1 MTPEYLQLL
10 RGSLA
15 GRGIELAAGL
25 REEQL
30 AAIEEQFG
38 FRFPADLRMLLAAFV
53 PAGEGF
59 PDWHRPETQPMLDW
73 LAEPAE
79 GLAFDVEENEI
90 WPPAWGER
98 PDDPD
103 EAVEEAYRLVALAP
117 ILVPIYGD
125 QYLPS
130 RPSERGNPVF
140 AVDQSEVE
148 LVSPDLGWFFH
159 EQMGAPAPPWGR
171 QRPRAIEL
179 WSELVAGVGRR
190 PTDEPATGE

>member
-1 MTPEYLQLL
+1 MTAEYLQIL
-10 RGSLA
+10 RHSLTES
-15 GRGIELAAGL
+15 GIELAPGL

-59 PDWHRPETQPMLDW
+59 PDWHRPEAQAMLDW

-98 PDDPD
+98 PEESD

-117 ILVPIYGD
+117 ILIPIYGD

-159 EQMGAPAPPWGR
+159 DQLEAPEPPWGR
-171 QRPRAIEL
+171 PRPRAIEL
-179 WSELVAGVGRR
+179 WSELVAG
-190 PTDEPATGE
+190 PAAR